1 MGIKLPQL
9 KDDKEF
15 ELLVQGY
22 AESKFKKK
30 FKFYGRKGQKQHGID
45 IISSGQNA
53 GQIAI
58 QCKNVAVSNV
68 NVEKWL
74 GEFDYSK
81 FAQIQEFYLAIAV
94 RTDTKIVDK
103 INDINTSGVYPF
115 SIDVIFWD
123 DIENLYNLDK
133 KFAGMHASLFG
144 FNNNVKNNNIAEL
157 LKNDFVEYI
166 KQYHIIE
173 FLREDPE
180 VRLTVDYYEDAWTFT
195 DVVDIYVD
203 KNISHKK
210 YKKFDK
216 ICSFNE
222 LLKEY
227 CGFIL
232 EVTKPVS
239 SDIYM
244 IVDKLKYVNQREEI
258 RNRIKEYREE
268 LIRKYVEICE

>member
-1 MGIKLPQL
+1 MGIKLPLL

-15 ELLVQGY
+15 ELLVKGY

-30 FKFYGRKGQKQHGID
+30 FKLYGRKGQKQHGID
-45 IISSGQNA
+45 IISSGKYA

-58 QCKNVAVSNV
+58 QCKNVAVSSV

-74 GEFDYSK
+74 DEFDYSK

-94 RTDTKIVDK
+94 PNDTKIVDK
-103 INDINTSGVYPF
+103 INDINTSRVYPF

-133 KFAGMHASLFG
+133 KFASMHASLFG
-144 FNNNVKNNNIAEL
+144 FNNNVKNNNVAEL
-157 LKNDFVEYI
+157 LKSDFVESI

-195 DVVDIYVD
+195 DVVGIYVD

-210 YKKFDK
+210 YK
-216 ICSFNE
+216 IFNE
-222 LLKEY
+222 
-227 CGFIL
+227 
-232 EVTKPVS
+232 
-239 SDIYM
+239 IYSFC
-244 IVDKLKYVNQREEI
+244 KFHAESYT
-258 RNRIKEYREE
+258 
-268 LIRKYVEICE
+268 CTAF